1 MTGAVVV
8 VADMSLA
15 MVSVFF
21 NLVVIT
27 SIRRKE
33 EIISVTFN
41 LVIKT
46 FTLDLTLA
54 GNAFRNKLTSQYN
67 CYNSHCHDAFIF
79 KVKRFF
85 SKCLNFM
92 SL

>member
-1 MTGAVVV
+1 
-8 VADMSLA
+8 MSLA

-41 LVIKT
+41 LVIKMIYT
-46 FTLDLTLA
+46 GFTLA
-54 GNAFRNKLTSQYN
+54 RNAFT
-67 CYNSHCHDAFIF
+67 F
-79 KVKRFF
+79 
-85 SKCLNFM
+85 
-92 SL
+92 

>member
-46 FTLDLTLA
+46 FYTGFYT
-54 GNAFRNKLTSQYN
+54 GW
-67 CYNSHCHDAFIF
+67 
-79 KVKRFF
+79 
-85 SKCLNFM
+85 KCI
-92 SL
+92 

>member
-1 MTGAVVV
+1 MIILPPTGAVVV

-27 SIRRKE
+27 SIRKRREK

-41 LVIKT
+41 LVSN
-46 FTLDLTLA
+46 
-54 GNAFRNKLTSQYN
+54 GNNLF
-67 CYNSHCHDAFIF
+67 NS
-79 KVKRFF
+79 V
-85 SKCLNFM
+85 SKCI
-92 SL
+92 

>member
-1 MTGAVVV
+1 MIICYILPMTGAVVV

-41 LVIKT
+41 LVIRT
-46 FTLDLTLA
+46 FNTGLDTGL
-54 GNAFRNKLTSQYN
+54 
-67 CYNSHCHDAFIF
+67 
-79 KVKRFF
+79 
-85 SKCLNFM
+85 KCI
-92 SL
+92 

>member
-1 MTGAVVV
+1 MIIVPMPGAVVV

-41 LVIKT
+41 LVILIIST
-46 FTLDLTLA
+46 FVQVVTIVTVTMLL
-54 GNAFRNKLTSQYN
+54 
-67 CYNSHCHDAFIF
+67 
-79 KVKRFF
+79 F
-85 SKCLNFM
+85 SRIKD
-92 SL
+92 SLKI

>member
-1 MTGAVVV
+1 MIIVQIPGAVVV

-41 LVIKT
+41 LVILIMSTALSSKS
-46 FTLDLTLA
+46 LQL
-54 GNAFRNKLTSQYN
+54 SQSRCFYFQGYDMKN
-67 CYNSHCHDAFIF
+67 GDSYNSFLF
-79 KVKRFF
+79 
-85 SKCLNFM
+85 LN
-92 SL
+92 

>member
-1 MTGAVVV
+1 MIIVPMPGAVVV

-41 LVIKT
+41 LVIKMIYT
-46 FTLDLTLA
+46 GFTLA
-54 GNAFRNKLTSQYN
+54 RNAFK
-67 CYNSHCHDAFIF
+67 F
-79 KVKRFF
+79 
-85 SKCLNFM
+85 
-92 SL
+92 

>member
-1 MTGAVVV
+1 MIIVPMPGAVVV

-41 LVIKT
+41 LVILIIST
-46 FTLDLTLA
+46 FVQVVTIVTVTMLLFSRIKDSLRYDLKN
-54 GNAFRNKLTSQYN
+54 GDS
-67 CYNSHCHDAFIF
+67 
-79 KVKRFF
+79 
-85 SKCLNFM
+85 
-92 SL
+92 

>member
-1 MTGAVVV
+1 MIIVPMPGAVVV

-41 LVIKT
+41 LVILIIST
-46 FTLDLTLA
+46 FVQVVTIVTVTMLL
-54 GNAFRNKLTSQYN
+54 
-67 CYNSHCHDAFIF
+67 
-79 KVKRFF
+79 F
-85 SKCLNFM
+85 SRIRD
-92 SL
+92 SLKI

>member
-33 EIISVTFN
+33 EIISLTFN
-41 LVIKT
+41 LVIST
-46 FTLDLTLA
+46 VFNPGLEC
-54 GNAFRNKLTSQYN
+54 S
-67 CYNSHCHDAFIF
+67 I
-79 KVKRFF
+79 
-85 SKCLNFM
+85 
-92 SL
+92 